1 MAGKTPYV
9 LPYSGREVEDLLA
22 KSNSMPDPATIASKT
37 DVQQAENRLQEEIDQ
52 ISGIGVY
59 SATTAEWNA
68 QPTLVSEKNAI
79 YVYTDYDTT
88 EAGQPIPAIKIGN
101 GTSLLNT
108 LPFTTANGVTASQV
122 EEWDNK
128 VTAEVDGDTL
138 SLI

>member
-9 LPYSGREVEDLLA
+9 LPYSGREVEDLLT
-22 KSNSMPDPATIASKT
+22 KTNSMPEPATIASKT

-52 ISGIGVY
+52 ISGISVY

-79 YVYTDYDTT
+79 YVYIDYDT
-88 EAGQPIPAIKIGN
+88 EDGQPVPAIKIGN
-101 GTSLLNT
+101 GTSLLST
-108 LPFTTANGVTASQV
+108 LPFATANGITTSQV

-138 SLI
+138 SLY

>member
-37 DVQQAENRLQEEIDQ
+37 ELQQTENRLQEEIDQ

-79 YVYTDYDTT
+79 YVYTDYDT
-88 EAGQPIPAIKIGN
+88 EDGQPIPAIKIGN
-101 GTSLLNT
+101 GTSLVNT
-108 LPFTTANGVTASQV
+108 LPFITSKGITTSQV